1 MCACILLLIT
11 YINLCS
17 TLFHPPESVKYA
29 YAGFLDNNVFKGLH
43 FIDIFIILIGTRSQ
57 INSLDL
63 FYLLDLCYLLLI
75 GGMEHVEIGKDRI
88 LKHNTITL
96 CHTGCVSWILQL
108 KVHIWTFISWDATAA
123 ISLFLWLGWNPECPT
138 IGNNSVTV
146 ATPSGQFH
154 YNRNT

>member
-1 MCACILLLIT
+1 MCTCILLPIA
-11 YINLCS
+11 YINLRS
-17 TLFHPPESVKYA
+17 TSFHPPESVKYA

-88 LKHNTITL
+88 HTRNTITL
-96 CHTGCVSWILQL
+96 CPTGCVS
-108 KVHIWTFISWDATAA
+108 
-123 ISLFLWLGWNPECPT
+123 
-138 IGNNSVTV
+138 
-146 ATPSGQFH
+146 
-154 YNRNT
+154 